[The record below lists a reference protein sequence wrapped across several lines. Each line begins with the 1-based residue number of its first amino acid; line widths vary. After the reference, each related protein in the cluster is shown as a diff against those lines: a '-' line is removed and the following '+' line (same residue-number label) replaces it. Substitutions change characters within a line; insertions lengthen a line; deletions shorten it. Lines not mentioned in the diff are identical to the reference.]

1 MKINKPRRLS
11 LVEQVTKEMEQ
22 LIQEGHWQVGD
33 KIPPEKELMEQFEVS
48 RNTLREALRALTH
61 VGLLETKQGS
71 GTIVMSERLFD
82 VVLSNQIEQ
91 NSVIQIL
98 EVRLAIE
105 REAAFLA
112 AQRRSEEDLQVMER
126 FIYECQEAL
135 NKKELDSFIKADV
148 KLHEKIVQA
157 SQNNLLVDLYA
168 SLNESLQYS
177 IKHIISHPEMDVEET
192 TIHYE
197 LYQAI
202 KKQESEQASQIVFS
216 YITGWKRLLEEYSC
230 H

>member
-1 MKINKPRRLS
+1 RLS
-11 LVEQVTKEMEQ
+11 LVEHAAKEMEQ

-33 KIPPEKELMEQFEVS
+33 KIRPEKELMEQFEVS
-48 RNTLREALRALTH
+48 RNTLREALSAVTH
-61 VGLLETKQGS
+61 VGLLETKQGR
-71 GTIVMSERLFD
+71 GTLGMSERLFD

-157 SQNNLLVDLYA
+157 
-168 SLNESLQYS
+168 
-177 IKHIISHPEMDVEET
+177 
-192 TIHYE
+192 
-197 LYQAI
+197 
-202 KKQESEQASQIVFS
+202 
-216 YITGWKRLLEEYSC
+216 
-230 H
+230 